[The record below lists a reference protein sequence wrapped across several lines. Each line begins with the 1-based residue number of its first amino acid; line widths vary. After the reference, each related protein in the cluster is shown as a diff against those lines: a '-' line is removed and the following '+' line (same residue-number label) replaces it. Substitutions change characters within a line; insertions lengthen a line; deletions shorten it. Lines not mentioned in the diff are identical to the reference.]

1 MKREEREVVIL
12 EGGRRQFQ
20 RQQRARSFLLFQGKK
35 NFNKQRRRKRLYLI
49 LYLHDELEPVGLEEG
64 PPV

>member
-1 MKREEREVVIL
+1 LWLPEEGADAIPSKAKWRDLIYLLLLHRKKISTSKDDVQKRV
-12 EGGRRQFQ
+12 
-20 RQQRARSFLLFQGKK
+20 
-35 NFNKQRRRKRLYLI
+35 YLI